1 MLVCTMPTF
10 NVTEF
15 PKRLCIFS
23 NLQSIWKDETANR
36 TPFYVL
42 GIHALE
48 CMIHLSYLVILYI
61 LTAPQTVWYVSLS
74 VWFVCVCVCLCMS
87 TLISIILMS
96 SNTYFEN

>member
-61 LTAPQTVWYVSLS
+61 LTPDSVVCQSLC
-74 VWFVCVCVCLCMS
+74 VVCLCVCVCLCMS